1 MKQFWESVVSDEP
14 TLAQMTHYPNPADI
28 SGLEIPEVLSLLPDI
43 HEKDILD
50 LGAGIGQVLY
60 RVVCQWWNLWC
71 SVQLYY
77 TVSQKKQDTILL
89 SITLPNISLFSKFFT
104 VRLSSKFVIESCL
117 NMPPHLKHAATL
129 PCEMYV
135 LKNHHAQQ
143 VIEPNCHVRLS
154 HSENFF

>member
-1 MKQFWESVVSDEP
+1 MMFSS
-14 TLAQMTHYPNPADI
+14 A
-28 SGLEIPEVLSLLPDI
+28 VLHCKS
-43 HEKDILD
+43 E
-50 LGAGIGQVLY
+50 
-60 RVVCQWWNLWC
+60 
-71 SVQLYY
+71 
-77 TVSQKKQDTILL
+77 KKQDTILL

>member
-1 MKQFWESVVSDEP
+1 MRVKMKQFWESVVSDEP

-77 TVSQKKQDTILL
+77 TVSQKKTGHY
-89 SITLPNISLFSKFFT
+89 TVVHNIA
-104 VRLSSKFVIESCL
+104 
-117 NMPPHLKHAATL
+117 KH
-129 PCEMYV
+129 
-135 LKNHHAQQ
+135 
-143 VIEPNCHVRLS
+143 
-154 HSENFF
+154 